1 MVKFSCIQI
10 YNVDE
15 TCVYSNTTIYD
26 VHLTCIIMILTLS
39 QEGVTTDDRASSE
52 VASGSQL
59 WSSEQSTE
67 QSQSQS

>member
-1 MVKFSCIQI
+1 
-10 YNVDE
+10 
-15 TCVYSNTTIYD
+15 
-26 VHLTCIIMILTLS
+26 MILTLS